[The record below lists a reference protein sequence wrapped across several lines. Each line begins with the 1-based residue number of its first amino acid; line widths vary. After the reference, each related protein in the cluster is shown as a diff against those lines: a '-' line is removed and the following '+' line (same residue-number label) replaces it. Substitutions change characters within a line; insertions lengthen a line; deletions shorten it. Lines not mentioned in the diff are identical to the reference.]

1 MINKLKNSGP
11 KNFRSGFAAIIG
23 APNVGKST
31 LLNRI
36 LGEKISITSKKPQT
50 TRNRILGIH
59 HRPSSQII
67 FVDTPGMH
75 KPKGKLNEI
84 IVETAVST
92 MADVDIILIVVDL
105 SGYDKESEEFVV
117 KKLKKENRPVLLA
130 LNKTDLVKGEKVLRL
145 IDKWSR
151 IYPFKSILPVSAKH
165 GTQVDELLAV
175 MEQLLPEGPPLFPE
189 ESLTDQP
196 ERFIVAEM
204 IREKVFR
211 LTGQEIPYSTAVT
224 IDTFSEEK
232 KGALVKI
239 EAVIHVE
246 RNSQKGMVIGKK
258 GSKLKQIGQD
268 ARKEIE
274 RMLQTKV
281 FLKLFV
287 RVQKNWSSDTKA
299 LRKLGY

>member
-1 MINKLKNSGP
+1 MIDKL

-117 KKLKKENRPVLLA
+117 RKLKKENRPVLLA

-151 IYPFKSILPVSAKH
+151 IYPFKSIVPVSAKH
-165 GTQVDELLAV
+165 GNQVDELLAV

>member
-1 MINKLKNSGP
+1 MIDKLENFKHKG
-11 KNFRSGFAAIIG
+11 FRSGFAAIIG
-23 APNVGKST
+23 TPNVGKST

-75 KPKGKLNEI
+75 KPRGKLNEI

-117 KKLKKENRPVLLA
+117 RKLKKENRPVVLA
-130 LNKTDLVKGEKVLRL
+130 LNKTDLVKGEKILRL

-151 IYPFKSILPVSAKH
+151 IYPFKSIVPVSAKH
-165 GTQVDELLAV
+165 GNQVDELLAV

-274 RMLQTKV
+274 RMLQAKV

-287 RVQKNWSSDTKA
+287 RVQENWSSDTKA

>member
-1 MINKLKNSGP
+1 MTDKLDNFKHKG
-11 KNFRSGFAAIIG
+11 FRSGFAAIIG

-75 KPKGKLNEI
+75 KAKGKLNEI

-105 SGYDKESEEFVV
+105 SRYDKESEEFVV
-117 KKLKKENRPVLLA
+117 RKLEKENRPVVLA

-145 IDKWSR
+145 IDNWSR
-151 IYPFKSILPVSAKH
+151 VYPFKSILPVSAKH
-165 GTQVDELLAV
+165 GNQVEELLAV

-189 ESLTDQP
+189 DSITDQP

-232 KGALVKI
+232 KGSLVKI

-246 RNSQKGMVIGKK
+246 RNSQKGIIIGKK

-274 RMLQTKV
+274 RMLQAKV